1 MKTPLNGICLLA
13 GILLLSTFLL
23 NMFGCAGA
31 ETKILATI
39 NQSASLVSQLP
50 ANPLQWKIIT
60 SAINKADST
69 MSTLYGNDPAVSYA
83 RANSR
88 HNYPTG
94 SVLSLVTWTQR
105 EDDRWFGAKIP
116 DQVKSVEFV
125 FVDAAG
131 DGRQSYSYQEYEG
144 RPLTMVSEQKGFTPN
159 DRTAYLLAQERLCC
173 RNRFV
178 NQPMSCL
185 RPIPAHILGTFARS
199 LRELV
204 PAPANILNR
213 NRFGDHSYDHD
224 GYPSAGR
231 QRK

>member
-1 MKTPLNGICLLA
+1 VKTPLNGICLLA

-39 NQSASLVSQLP
+39 NQSASLVGQLP

-159 DRTAYLLAQERLCC
+159 DRTAYLLAQRAAVL
-173 RNRFV
+173 
-178 NQPMSCL
+178 P
-185 RPIPAHILGTFARS
+185 
-199 LRELV
+199 
-204 PAPANILNR
+204 
-213 NRFGDHSYDHD
+213 
-224 GYPSAGR
+224 
-231 QRK
+231 